1 MDDGTSHPRPFSVVV
16 HQADVDDSVP
26 IDLPPDDGWSVEDLE
41 SEYLK
46 AVEAAEQA
54 ELLSEI
60 AIDAVSNEPSID
72 PVPEIPSDEP
82 EGADNAEEEAAAD
95 ALNVDTAQVLE
106 ALLFVGGAALS
117 PRRLADVVSAS
128 VDEVELRIE
137 ELNQRYRQER
147 RPYFIDFDDGHYR
160 LTLHSEFEAVRS
172 RVHGQGPRDVKL
184 APDALEVLALVAY
197 QQPLSREDFE
207 ASGKADADS
216 IIRQLI
222 RRDLVTVSRAEDGKS
237 IRYST
242 SPRFLELF
250 GLRSLN
256 DLPRAE
262 DLRFK

>member
-1 MDDGTSHPRPFSVVV
+1 MEDGTSQRRPFSVVV
-16 HQADVDDSVP
+16 HQPDQDEVAP
-26 IDLPPDDGWSVEDLE
+26 AELPPEDGWSAEDLE
-41 SEYLK
+41 AEYLK

-60 AIDAVSNEPSID
+60 AIDKVSNELSVESP
-72 PVPEIPSDEP
+72 
-82 EGADNAEEEAAAD
+82 AEEAAAEPVAEEELD
-95 ALNVDTAQVLE
+95 DSLNVDTAQVLE

-117 PRRLADVVSAS
+117 PRRLADVINTS
-128 VDEVELRIE
+128 VDEVQNRVDELNERYRIE
-137 ELNQRYRQER
+137 L
-147 RPYFIDFDDGHYR
+147 RPYFVEFEDGHYR
-160 LTLHSEFEAVRS
+160 LALQSEFEPVRS
-172 RVHGQGPRDVKL
+172 RIHGQGPRDVKL

-197 QQPLSREDFE
+197 QQPLSKEDLD
-207 ASGKADADS
+207 ASGKPEADS

-222 RRDLVTVSRAEDGKS
+222 RRDLVSISRGDDGKS

-256 DLPRAE
+256 DLPRAD

>member
-1 MDDGTSHPRPFSVVV
+1 MEDGTSHRRPFSVVV
-16 HQADVDDSVP
+16 HQPDHEDAAPVE
-26 IDLPPDDGWSVEDLE
+26 LPPEDGWSAEDLE
-41 SEYLK
+41 AEYLK

-60 AIDAVSNEPSID
+60 AIDEVSNEPSIE
-72 PVPEIPSDEP
+72 PLAEEAAPEPI
-82 EGADNAEEEAAAD
+82 AEEEPD
-95 ALNVDTAQVLE
+95 EALNVDTAQVLE

-117 PRRLADVVSAS
+117 PRRLADVINAS
-128 VDEVELRIE
+128 VEEVQNRVDA
-137 ELNQRYRQER
+137 LNDRYRLEL
-147 RPYFIDFDDGHYR
+147 RPYFVELEDGHYR
-160 LTLHSEFEAVRS
+160 LALHEEFEPVRS

-197 QQPLSREDFE
+197 QQPLSKEELD
-207 ASGKADADS
+207 ASGKPEADS

-222 RRDLVTVSRAEDGKS
+222 RRDLVSISRGEDGKS

>member
-1 MDDGTSHPRPFSVVV
+1 MEDGSSERRPFSVVV
-16 HQADVDDSVP
+16 HQPDEQDHAP
-26 IDLPPDDGWSVEDLE
+26 TELPPDDGWSSDDLE
-41 SEYLK
+41 AEYLK

-60 AIDAVSNEPSID
+60 AIDSVSNEPSI
-72 PVPEIPSDEP
+72 ELPSEESTLEP
-82 EGADNAEEEAAAD
+82 AAEEEVD
-95 ALNVDTAQVLE
+95 ETLNVDTAQVLE

-117 PRRLADVVSAS
+117 PRRLADIVSTTT
-128 VDEVELRIE
+128 DEVQIRIDGLNEL
-137 ELNQRYRQER
+137 YRQER
-147 RPYFIDFDDGHYR
+147 RPYFVELEDGHYR
-160 LTLHSEFEAVRS
+160 LALHNEFEAVCS
-172 RVHGQGPRDVKL
+172 RVHGQGPRDIKL

-197 QQPLSREDFE
+197 QQPLSKEDLD
-207 ASGKADADS
+207 ASGKPEADS

-222 RRDLVTVSRAEDGKS
+222 RRDLVSISRGDDGKS

>member
-1 MDDGTSHPRPFSVVV
+1 MEDGTSERRPFSVVV
-16 HQADVDDSVP
+16 HQPDVEDSAQVE
-26 IDLPPDDGWSVEDLE
+26 LPPDDGWSVDDLE
-41 SEYLK
+41 AEYLK

-54 ELLSEI
+54 ELLSDI
-60 AIDAVSNEPSID
+60 AIDEVSTQPAVAES
-72 PVPEIPSDEP
+72 PVEVADEP
-82 EGADNAEEEAAAD
+82 IPEEEPD
-95 ALNVDTAQVLE
+95 ESLNVDTVQVLE

-117 PRRLADVVSAS
+117 PRRLSDVVSAS
-128 VDEVELRIE
+128 VEDVQLRVD
-137 ELNQRYRQER
+137 ELNDRYRLEQ
-147 RPYFIDFDDGHYR
+147 RPYFVELEDGHYR
-160 LTLHSEFEAVRS
+160 LALHSEFEQVRS

-197 QQPLSREDFE
+197 QQPLSKDDLDG
-207 ASGKADADS
+207 SGKPEADS

-222 RRDLVTVSRAEDGKS
+222 RRDLVSISRGDDGKS

>member
-1 MDDGTSHPRPFSVVV
+1 MEDGTSQHRPFSVVV
-16 HQADVDDSVP
+16 HQPDVGDPASAE
-26 IDLPPDDGWSVEDLE
+26 LPPADGWSTEDLE
-41 SEYLK
+41 AEYLK

-54 ELLSEI
+54 ELLSDI
-60 AIDAVSNEPSID
+60 AIDEVTNEPSIEGAPLD
-72 PVPEIPSDEP
+72 TIDEAAVEDEP
-82 EGADNAEEEAAAD
+82 EES
-95 ALNVDTAQVLE
+95 LNVDTVQVLE

-117 PRRLADVVSAS
+117 PRRLADVVSTSADEVQIR
-128 VDEVELRIE
+128 VDE
-137 ELNQRYRQER
+137 LNDRYRLER
-147 RPYFIDFDDGHYR
+147 RPYFIELEDGHYR
-160 LTLHSEFEAVRS
+160 LALHSEFEPVCS

-197 QQPLSREDFE
+197 QQPLPKEDLE
-207 ASGKADADS
+207 ASGKPQTDS

-222 RRDLVTVSRAEDGKS
+222 RRDLVSISRGEDGKS

>member
-1 MDDGTSHPRPFSVVV
+1 MEDGTSRRPFSVVV
-16 HQADVDDSVP
+16 HQPDQEEAAP
-26 IDLPPDDGWSVEDLE
+26 AELPPEDGWSVEDLE
-41 SEYLK
+41 AEYLK

-60 AIDAVSNEPSID
+60 AIDEVSNEPSIESPAEEVAAE
-72 PVPEIPSDEP
+72 PV
-82 EGADNAEEEAAAD
+82 AEEETD
-95 ALNVDTAQVLE
+95 ESLNVDTAQVLE

-117 PRRLADVVSAS
+117 PRRLADVINTS
-128 VDEVELRIE
+128 VDEVQNRVD
-137 ELNQRYRQER
+137 ELNERYRLEL
-147 RPYFIDFDDGHYR
+147 RPYFVELEDGHYR
-160 LTLHSEFEAVRS
+160 LALESEFEPVRS

-197 QQPLSREDFE
+197 QQPLSKEDLD
-207 ASGKADADS
+207 ASGKPEADS

-222 RRDLVTVSRAEDGKS
+222 RRDLVSISRGEDGKA

>member
-1 MDDGTSHPRPFSVVV
+1 MEDGTSHRRPFSVVV
-16 HQADVDDSVP
+16 HQPDVDESAPSVAP
-26 IDLPPDDGWSVEDLE
+26 LDEAWSTEDLE
-41 SEYLK
+41 AEYLK

-60 AIDAVSNEPSID
+60 AIDEVSNKPSLESPPAD
-72 PVPEIPSDEP
+72 PVEEPVEDEAP
-82 EGADNAEEEAAAD
+82 DES
-95 ALNVDTAQVLE
+95 LSVDTVQVLE

-117 PRRLADVVSAS
+117 PRRLADVVNTS
-128 VDEVELRIE
+128 VDEVQLRVD
-137 ELNQRYRQER
+137 ELNDRYRLEQ
-147 RPYFIDFDDGHYR
+147 RPYFIELEDGHYR
-160 LTLHSEFEAVRS
+160 LALHTEFEPVRS

-197 QQPLSREDFE
+197 QQPLSKEELDS
-207 ASGKADADS
+207 SGKPEADS

-222 RRDLVTVSRAEDGKS
+222 RRDLVSIGRGEDGKS

>member
-1 MDDGTSHPRPFSVVV
+1 MEDGTSHRRPFSVVV
-16 HQADVDDSVP
+16 HQPDVDHSAPVEQ
-26 IDLPPDDGWSVEDLE
+26 PPEDGWSVADLE
-41 SEYLK
+41 AEYLK

-60 AIDAVSNEPSID
+60 AIDEVSNGPSID
-72 PVPEIPSDEP
+72 ETPAEAEDETVAEDGPEES
-82 EGADNAEEEAAAD
+82 
-95 ALNVDTAQVLE
+95 LNVDTAQVLE

-117 PRRLADVVSAS
+117 PRRLADVVSS
-128 VDEVELRIE
+128 SVEDVQLRVDE
-137 ELNQRYRQER
+137 LNDRYRLEQ
-147 RPYFIDFDDGHYR
+147 RPYFVELEDGHYR
-160 LTLHSEFEAVRS
+160 FALHSEFEPVCS

-184 APDALEVLALVAY
+184 ASDALEVLALVAY
-197 QQPLSREDFE
+197 QQPLSKDDLD
-207 ASGKADADS
+207 ASGKPEADS

-222 RRDLVTVSRAEDGKS
+222 RRDLVSINRGEDGKS